1 VEWEEEI
8 VLDNDGEK
16 SSYGSLERFI
26 YILLLPIVFTAI
38 LTGVLLTLFDYDVKN
53 VVYSIGRNI
62 PIISNIVPEDPSAQT
77 IAGNP
82 ADESIQLDQQIK
94 QLSTTSAEKDNQITK
109 LEENLKSRDDQIT
122 QLEDSIEKLILEQEV
137 NANNSVEYRKQLK
150 NLAGM
155 YAEMSTRKAAP
166 ILENLTMPE
175 LVLILYEMSSEEQGQ
190 VLEKMNPK
198 TAADASIQLKDVNE
212 QTRQDWEERARIAR
226 DERTVKE
233 DPDAIT
239 KLTNAEL
246 AQTFSAMTVAS
257 AADILLQ
264 LNKTN
269 SPKVVSLLNAMDNT
283 SRSNILEAIGKLS
296 AGDAAA
302 LANKLDK

>member
-1 VEWEEEI
+1 
-8 VLDNDGEK
+8 LDNDGEK

-62 PIISNIVPEDPSAQT
+62 PIINNIVPKDPSAQT

-82 ADESIQLDQQIK
+82 ADESIQLDQQIQ
-94 QLSTTSAEKDNQITK
+94 QLSTTSAEKDNEITI
-109 LEENLKSRDDQIT
+109 LEENLKSRDEQIT
-122 QLEDSIEKLILEQEV
+122 QLEESIEKLILDQEV
-137 NANNSVEYRKQLK
+137 TANNSVEYRKQLK
-150 NLAGM
+150 NLAAM

-175 LVLILYEMSSEEQGQ
+175 LVLILYEMSSDEQGQ

-212 QTRQDWEERARIAR
+212 QTRKDWEERARIAR

-264 LNKTN
+264 LNKSN
-269 SPKVVSLLNAMDNT
+269 SPKVVSLLNAMDNA